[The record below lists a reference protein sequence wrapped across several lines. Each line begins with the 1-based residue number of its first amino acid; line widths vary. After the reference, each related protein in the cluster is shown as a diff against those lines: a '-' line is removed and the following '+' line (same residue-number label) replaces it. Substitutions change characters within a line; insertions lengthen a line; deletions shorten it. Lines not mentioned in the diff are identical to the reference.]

1 MLRGHSNVWGGMAN
15 EASTGAGVACAVRAA
30 VRHYVRESKEGR
42 AAPFPRFARNR
53 ISDGALLDVD
63 LKLDSETKL
72 ALEREATWQHVAIEQ
87 LLAHAMFVY
96 LADVDSA
103 YA

>member
-1 MLRGHSNVWGGMAN
+1 M
-15 EASTGAGVACAVRAA
+15 GVADAVRSA
-30 VRHYVRESKEGR
+30 VLHYVRELKGGR
-42 AAPFPRFARNR
+42 AVPFPRFGRAGYQRAALAGVELDL
-53 ISDGALLDVD
+53 DG
-63 LKLDSETKL
+63 ET
-72 ALEREATWQHVAIEQ
+72 ATVLEREAKRQHVAIEQ

>member
-1 MLRGHSNVWGGMAN
+1 MAD
-15 EASTGAGVACAVRAA
+15 AVRSA
-30 VRHYVRESKEGR
+30 VLHYVRELKGGR
-42 AAPFPRFARNR
+42 AVPFPRFGRAGYQRAALAGVELDL
-53 ISDGALLDVD
+53 DG
-63 LKLDSETKL
+63 ET
-72 ALEREATWQHVAIEQ
+72 ATVLEREAKRQHVAIEQ